1 MVTSPGS
8 KCYIFFILT
17 NMFVD
22 AMLTLASTVGR
33 WLYAFKHTQRKT
45 MSYTIEEVSNKLI
58 NTEDKEHLSFFYK
71 FKLIQKEEF
80 ANIELNPYVDEDK
93 ARLMAANIIAEKI
106 AKKLTYK
113 VQKDEK
119 YRMTTILS
127 FSERHVELEEREV
140 YEQLKNQ
147 LVKTLSEQQLVIDEQ
162 HKSMAQQRDI
172 IKKQSQRM
180 LALLSCSGLFFASA
194 LIQFF
199 N

>member
-1 MVTSPGS
+1 M
-8 KCYIFFILT
+8 
-17 NMFVD
+17 NN
-22 AMLTLASTVGR
+22 
-33 WLYAFKHTQRKT
+33 
-45 MSYTIEEVSNKLI
+45 YTINEVSNKLI
-58 NTEDKEHLSFFYK
+58 NSADHDHLSFFYK
-71 FKLIQKEEF
+71 FELKPKEEF
-80 ANIELNPYVDEDK
+80 ASIERNPYVDEDK

-147 LVKTLSEQQLVIDEQ
+147 LIKTLSEQQLVIDEQ
-162 HKSMAQQRDI
+162 HKSISQQRDRINKQRKTI
-172 IKKQSQRM
+172 I
-180 LALLSCSGLFFASA
+180 ALLSCSGLFFASA